1 MITKYKYYLTV
12 TPLTLDHLYALLPTR
27 PPKKSLCTGFS
38 LLWVVEGQLDHPIKD
53 TQWGGDPTGKKMQS
67 WPKTLLD
74 LLVTSPAHDGGVHE
88 CLKMRTHSNGVPTP
102 GMDTFLVLSKFANSP
117 YSTSMNYQHIY
128 VNRSETDWSLIIEWN
143 RTCRWWKCQRLPTAF
158 LTSAALQPLIW

>member
-1 MITKYKYYLTV
+1 MITKYE
-12 TPLTLDHLYALLPTR
+12 AIGIILPIS
-27 PPKKSLCTGFS
+27 PKKSLCTGFS

-67 WPKTLLD
+67 WPNNQTLLD
-74 LLVTSPAHDGGVHE
+74 LLVTSPAHDTCVHE
-88 CLKMRTHSNGVPTP
+88 CLKMRTHSNGVRTT
-102 GMDTFLVLSKFANSP
+102 GVDTFLVLSKFANSP
-117 YSTSMNYQHIY
+117 YSTSRNYQHIY
-128 VNRSETDWSLIIEWN
+128 VNRSETVWSLIIEWN